1 MQDTIRIATRK
12 SPLALAQCNKV
23 IDMLRDKTSD
33 YKFKLIPTT
42 TSGDTVSVDNFKSNG
57 GKGLFIKE
65 LEHSLLNNKADIAV
79 HSMKDVPAELDSRFD
94 IMPVLER
101 ECPQDIMISRK
112 YHNLHNLPK
121 NAKVGT
127 SSPRRMALLRAIS
140 PDFEIVEIRGN
151 IGTRLKKLEEEKC
164 DALILAAAGLHRL
177 NLSEK
182 ITEYIPQ
189 DSFVPSAGQGVLCI
203 EFLKKNKGVKKIVSN
218 LANHELNVCV
228 TQERE
233 FVRTI
238 SGDCNSPIGVIS
250 GVDKDKFTLT
260 GYVSDIKGCS
270 FIKSKYECKI
280 KDSMKAGRIFGK
292 IFIQQGAKKL
302 LES

>member
-101 ECPQDIMISRK
+101 ECPQDIMISKK

-127 SSPRRMALLRAIS
+127 SSPRRKALLRAIS

-164 DALILAAAGLHRL
+164 DALILAAAGLQPL
-177 NLSEK
+177 K
-182 ITEYIPQ
+182 
-189 DSFVPSAGQGVLCI
+189 
-203 EFLKKNKGVKKIVSN
+203 EFS
-218 LANHELNVCV
+218 
-228 TQERE
+228 
-233 FVRTI
+233 
-238 SGDCNSPIGVIS
+238 
-250 GVDKDKFTLT
+250 
-260 GYVSDIKGCS
+260 
-270 FIKSKYECKI
+270 
-280 KDSMKAGRIFGK
+280 
-292 IFIQQGAKKL
+292 
-302 LES
+302 

>member
-1 MQDTIRIATRK
+1 MQDTIRIVTRK

-42 TSGDTVSVDNFKSNG
+42 TSGDTVSADTFKSNG

-65 LEHSLLNNKADIAV
+65 LENSLLTDKADIAV

-101 ECPQDIMISRK
+101 ECPQDIMISKK
-112 YHNLHNLPK
+112 YHSLRNLPK

-127 SSPRRMALLRAIS
+127 SSPRRMALLRTIS

-177 NLSEK
+177 NLGEK

-203 EFLKKNKGVKKIVSN
+203 EFLKKNKGVRKIVSN
-218 LANHELNVCV
+218 LANHDLNMCV

-270 FIKSKYECKI
+270 FIKSKYECKM
-280 KDSMKAGRIFGK
+280 KDSIKAGKIFGK

>member
-1 MQDTIRIATRK
+1 MQDTIRIATRN

-23 IDMLRDKTSD
+23 IDILRDKTSD

-42 TSGDTVSVDNFKSNG
+42 TSGDTVSADTFKSSG

-65 LEHSLLNNKADIAV
+65 LENSLLNDKADMAV

-94 IMPVLER
+94 IMPVSER
-101 ECPQDIMISRK
+101 ECPQDIMISKK
-112 YHNLHNLPK
+112 YNNLYDLPE

-140 PDFEIVEIRGN
+140 PHFEIIEIRGN

-177 NLSEK
+177 NLTEK

-218 LANHELNVCV
+218 LTNHELNVCV
-228 TQERE
+228 TQERD

-238 SGDCNSPIGVIS
+238 SGDCNSPIGIIS
-250 GVDKDKFTLT
+250 EVDKDKFTLT

-270 FIKSKYECKI
+270 FIKSKYECEM
-280 KDSMKAGRIFGK
+280 KDSVKAGKIFGK
-292 IFIQQGAKKL
+292 IFIQQGAKEL
-302 LES
+302 LKS

>member
-1 MQDTIRIATRK
+1 MQDTIRIVTRK

-23 IDMLRDKTSD
+23 IDMLKDKTSD

-42 TSGDTVSVDNFKSNG
+42 TSGDTASADTFKSNG

-65 LEHSLLNNKADIAV
+65 LENSLLTDKADIAV

-101 ECPQDIMISRK
+101 ECPQDIMISKK
-112 YHNLHNLPK
+112 YHSLRNLPK

-127 SSPRRMALLRAIS
+127 SSPRRMALLRTIS

-177 NLSEK
+177 NLAEK

-203 EFLKKNKGVKKIVSN
+203 EFLKKNKVVKKIVSN
-218 LANHELNVCV
+218 LTNHDLNVCV

-270 FIKSKYECKI
+270 FIKSKYECKM
-280 KDSMKAGRIFGK
+280 KDSIKAGKVFGK

>member
-101 ECPQDIMISRK
+101 ECPQDIMISKK

-127 SSPRRMALLRAIS
+127 SSPRRMALLRTIS

-250 GVDKDKFTLT
+250 RVDKDKFTLT

>member
-1 MQDTIRIATRK
+1 MQDTIRIVTRK

-42 TSGDTVSVDNFKSNG
+42 TSGDTVSANTFKSNG

-65 LEHSLLNNKADIAV
+65 LENSLLTDKADIAV

-101 ECPQDIMISRK
+101 ECPQDIMISKK
-112 YHNLHNLPK
+112 YHSLHNLPK

-177 NLSEK
+177 NLGEK

-203 EFLKKNKGVKKIVSN
+203 EFLKKNKGVRKIVSN
-218 LANHELNVCV
+218 LANHDLNTCV

-270 FIKSKYECKI
+270 FIKSKYECKM
-280 KDSMKAGRIFGK
+280 KDSIKAGKIFGK

-302 LES
+302 LGS

>member
-1 MQDTIRIATRK
+1 MQDTIRIVTRK

-23 IDMLRDKTSD
+23 IDMLKDKTSD

-42 TSGDTVSVDNFKSNG
+42 TSGDTVSADTFKSNG

-65 LEHSLLNNKADIAV
+65 LENSLLTDKADIAV

-101 ECPQDIMISRK
+101 ECPQDIMISKK
-112 YHNLHNLPK
+112 YHSLHNLPK
-121 NAKVGT
+121 TAKVGT
-127 SSPRRMALLRAIS
+127 SSPRRIALLRAIS

-177 NLSEK
+177 NLAEK

-203 EFLKKNKGVKKIVSN
+203 EFLKKNKVVKKIVSN
-218 LANHELNVCV
+218 LANHDLNVCV

-270 FIKSKYECKI
+270 FIKSKYECKM
-280 KDSMKAGRIFGK
+280 KDSIKAGKVFGK

-302 LES
+302 LGS